1 MIEDS
6 YCLYSVRGRYFLVF
20 DHDQVVAIVV
30 HEREEVRTSRQE
42 LAKRSGIPLPLLT
55 RIENGTAS
63 SSSFGLDEICKISE
77 AVKLHPYMLM
87 ATYERFVKELGVEF
101 GTRKKPK

>member
-1 MIEDS
+1 MTEKDEMR
-6 YCLYSVRGRYFLVF
+6 LHVRCFGK
-20 DHDQVVAIVV
+20 AVV
-30 HEREEVRTSRQE
+30 HEREEVRMSRQE
-42 LAKRSGIPLPLLT
+42 LAKRSGIPLQLLT

-87 ATYERFVKELGVEF
+87 ATYERFVKESGVEF